1 MDRGIGEGE
10 TIGTFSDLKFFIYC
24 NTVYKFDARIEE
36 DYFCM
41 FPMLQLEREEADF
54 ALPNFICNSGR
65 AKFAVCHPG
74 VGQWPMN
81 WWTRSILQLHPSTE
95 NPLKP

>member
-1 MDRGIGEGE
+1 MPK
-10 TIGTFSDLKFFIYC
+10 LKKTSFEC
-24 NTVYKFDARIEE
+24 
-36 DYFCM
+36 

-81 WWTRSILQLHPSTE
+81 WWTRSILHLSLDTTNQPNFLLFLLLFSPGTKTTVTQKHKSSQP
-95 NPLKP
+95 